1 VKVLFRES
9 FAKDLKALRDK
20 DSLVR
25 IKEVL
30 GSVQAAESTQQISN
44 IRKLRN
50 TDNCYRIRI
59 GQYRI
64 GLIIEKGEAIFIRC
78 LHRRD
83 IYRYFP

>member
-1 VKVLFRES
+1 VKVLFKES
-9 FAKDLKALRDK
+9 FAKDLKAIGDRGGLA
-20 DSLVR
+20 R

-30 GSVQAAESTQQISN
+30 SSVQEAESTQQIAN

-50 TDNCYRIRI
+50 TDNCYGIRV

-64 GLIIEKGEAIFIRC
+64 GLLIDKEEVIFIRC
-78 LHRRD
+78 LHRRE

>member
-1 VKVLFRES
+1 ML
-9 FAKDLKALRDK
+9 A
-20 DSLVR
+20 R

-30 GSVQAAESTQQISN
+30 DFVQTAESAQQISN

-64 GLIIEKGEAIFIRC
+64 GLLIEKEEAIFIRC